1 MGRKSKYKSK
11 WESNRSW
18 LKPVHESEE
27 KAKCTLCRSEFF
39 ITNSGLYQVK
49 KHKETAKHKKLEKE
63 LLIMDA
69 LNYFF
74 HSRSL

>member
-1 MGRKSKYKSK
+1 M
-11 WESNRSW
+11 EANR

-39 ITNSGLYQVK
+39 ITNSGLFQVK
-49 KHKETAKHKKLEKE
+49 KHEETAKYKKLEKE
-63 LLIMDA
+63 VKNNSSLNTDNGRV
-69 LNYFF
+69 NYFF